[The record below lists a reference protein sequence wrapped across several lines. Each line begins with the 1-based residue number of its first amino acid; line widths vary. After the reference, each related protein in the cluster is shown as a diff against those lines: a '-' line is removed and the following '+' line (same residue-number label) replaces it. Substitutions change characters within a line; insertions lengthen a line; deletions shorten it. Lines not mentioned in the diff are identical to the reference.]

1 MSLALSTF
9 QPESRIIQSL
19 LSITYLINV
28 SKFEDYI
35 ISPLVNGLANQD
47 AQLITIN
54 DIILKNLE

>member
-28 SKFEDYI
+28 SKFEDNI
-35 ISPLVNGLANQD
+35 ISQLVNELANHD

-54 DIILKNLE
+54 DIILKI